1 MAQNRNPYALHNR
14 ISKSVTSWR
23 LLACLSG
30 QTPTLDSGI
39 NVGPMFINFGHFPG
53 PRAFIKRPYVY
64 FLPYVYFRV

>member
-1 MAQNRNPYALHNR
+1 MHALHNR

-39 NVGPMFINFGHFPG
+39 NVGPMFINVGHFPG
-53 PRAFIKRPYVY
+53 PRALLKGPMFISCPMSI
-64 FLPYVYFRV
+64 LESRVILNL